1 MRTHRLLSVVVLA
14 PVVLATLALLCAP
27 SFASKQAPKPKIL
40 AQRLV
45 DEVTSKH
52 PEVTSVELA
61 FRSSTGCSTI
71 AASDSKDIGEKC
83 DKDELDPMR
92 TGQPSVEKESYGFDV
107 TLPLH
112 DTAGQIIGTVGLEIK
127 SEPAQQESVVV
138 ERAKKIVQEVEA
150 EVPSGATLLKPV
162 D

>member
-1 MRTHRLLSVVVLA
+1 
-14 PVVLATLALLCAP
+14 
-27 SFASKQAPKPKIL
+27 
-40 AQRLV
+40 
-45 DEVTSKH
+45 
-52 PEVTSVELA
+52 
-61 FRSSTGCSTI
+61 
-71 AASDSKDIGEKC
+71 
-83 DKDELDPMR
+83 MR